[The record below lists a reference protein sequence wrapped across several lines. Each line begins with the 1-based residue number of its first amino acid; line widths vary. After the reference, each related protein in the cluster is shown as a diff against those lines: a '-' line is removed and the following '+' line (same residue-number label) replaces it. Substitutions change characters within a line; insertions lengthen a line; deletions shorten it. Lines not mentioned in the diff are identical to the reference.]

1 MLFNTKVTKFATFF
15 GLIRTKGSVAPLA
28 EIIDN
33 LLWRRIHPRS
43 YSELITGAASNNN
56 KKMRILGT
64 GSAIPKLEVTND
76 DLTKFLDTSDEWIS
90 TRTGIKSRHI
100 LSEGETLTDL
110 AAEATRQ
117 ALADAKV
124 DAKDL
129 DYIICHNI
137 MNDRCIPG
145 MGCIIQ
151 GIIGA
156 TCPCIDTNAACTGFI
171 YALDHADALMKAG
184 KANKILIIC
193 AEQMSMMIDW
203 ERRESCVLFGDGA
216 GAVVVSNEGE
226 DCAVKVTAC
235 YTPALN
241 CNVKQGDTPF
251 RKDAT
256 TYDKLE
262 MAGREVFKL
271 AAHNSCNDI
280 QTVLDASHAT
290 ASDVKFFILHQANL
304 RIVEAIRSFLD
315 QPEEKFPHNIE
326 HRGNTSSASVLLLLD
341 ELNKAGKIQRGDTI
355 VFSAFGAGFTS
366 GACLMK
372 W

>member
-1 MLFNTKVTKFATFF
+1 MK
-15 GLIRTKGSVAPLA
+15 
-28 EIIDN
+28 
-33 LLWRRIHPRS
+33 
-43 YSELITGAASNNN
+43 
-56 KKMRILGT
+56 ILGT

-90 TRTGIKSRHI
+90 TRTGIKSRRV
-100 LSEGETLTDL
+100 LSDGETITDL
-110 AAEATRQ
+110 AIESVKQ
-117 ALADAKV
+117 ALAEAKV

-137 MNDRCIPG
+137 INDRCVPG
-145 MGCIIQ
+145 MSCIIQ
-151 GIIGA
+151 GAIGA
-156 TCPCIDTNAACTGFI
+156 ECPCVDTNAACTGFI
-171 YALDHADALMKAG
+171 YSLDLADALMKAG
-184 KANKILIIC
+184 KAKKILIIC
-193 AEQMSMMIDW
+193 AEEMSMMIDW

-216 GAVVVSNEGE
+216 GAVVVSDEGGE
-226 DCAVKVTAC
+226 CAIKVTAS

-241 CNVKQGDTPF
+241 CNIKQGDTPF

-256 TYDKLE
+256 VYNKLE
-262 MAGREVFKL
+262 MSGRDVFKL
-271 AAHNSCNDI
+271 AVHNSSNDI
-280 QTVLDASHAT
+280 QTVLEASHTSAGE
-290 ASDVKFFILHQANL
+290 VKFFILHQANL
-304 RIVEAIRSFLD
+304 RITEAIRSFLD

-366 GACLMK
+366 GACLLK